1 MGSKNKKAKDEEITK
16 KKKDEEK
23 EFASKD
29 MAVEGE
35 KSDVGSQKSEGK
47 NEEAFLSE
55 LETPN
60 SELTSDRPL
69 TISDMLPGLRAK
81 GMRI

>member
-1 MGSKNKKAKDEEITK
+1 MGSKNKAKDEEITK
-16 KKKDEEK
+16 KKEDKEK
-23 EFASKD
+23 EFAGKD
-29 MAVEGE
+29 MTVDGE
-35 KSDVGSQKSEGK
+35 KSDAGSQKSEGE
-47 NEEAFLSE
+47 NEEAFPSE

-60 SELTSDRPL
+60 SELTPDKPL